1 MLNSLSIKNY
11 RGFRDFHI
19 EGFDRVNLITGANNT
34 GKTSLLEALYL
45 NLAPTSAEPS
55 LRFELLRSFEQVSEY
70 LDVEGSWGWLFHA
83 KNYREPIQIIS
94 SGVEQPERS
103 VSIQW
108 LSFIASVG
116 GPRPAAQNLRV
127 RLVMKPI
134 MSDQEK
140 EVAHLEICV
149 REDSSNS
156 RKLPLPA
163 NWERNPN
170 EMSLTPLGVLFEPK
184 RPSPKESAEQFSQLD
199 DLGRK
204 SEVVDVLRI
213 LDDRLI
219 DLGVSVSDKLP
230 MIYADV
236 GIGRRLPVAQMGEGM
251 VSLLAMTLEIIN
263 APNGVVLIDE
273 IESGLHHSALVK
285 VWQALAT
292 AARRYDVQIFATTH
306 SMEAVRAAHIAF
318 KESGV
323 YDLRLH
329 RLEREGEDI
338 RAFTFDEETLGA
350 AVEMNWEV
358 R

>member
-1 MLNSLSIKNY
+1 MLKSLHIQNY
-11 RGFRDFHI
+11 RGFRDFKI
-19 EGFDRVNLITGANNT
+19 DSFDRVNLITGTNNV

-55 LRFELLRSFEQVSEY
+55 LRTELLRSFEQVKEY
-70 LDVEGSWGWLFHA
+70 LDVEGSWGWLFYA
-83 KNYREPIQIIS
+83 KKYQQPVQINVIE
-94 SGVEQPERS
+94 GEQFERS
-103 VSIQW
+103 LSIAW
-108 LSFIASVG
+108 PSLIASVG
-116 GPRPAAQNLRV
+116 GPKPSTQDLRV
-127 RLVMKPI
+127 KLKTRLIAGAWK
-134 MSDQEK
+134 D
-140 EVAHLEICV
+140 VARLEI
-149 REDSSNS
+149 SLLTHMSNTS
-156 RKLPLPA
+156 TAPIPKD
-163 NWERNPN
+163 WERV
-170 EMSLTPLGVLFEPK
+170 EGEISLTPLGVLWEPK
-184 RPSPKESAEQFSQLD
+184 RPSPKESAEQFSQID

-204 SEVVDVLRI
+204 GEILQVLRI
-213 LDDRLI
+213 LDDRLQ

-273 IESGLHHSALVK
+273 IESGLHHSVLVK

-292 AARRYDVQIFATTH
+292 AARRYNVQIFATTH
-306 SMEAVRAAHIAF
+306 SLEAVRAAHIAF
-318 KESGV
+318 VESGT

-329 RLEREGEDI
+329 RLERDGEDI
-338 RAFTFDEETLGA
+338 RALTFDEETLGA